1 MGWSPNLIDLTRP
14 MTNESIIELA
24 GKFAEPGSP
33 YSGIEFSYLRNW
45 DTENGMVCKWT
56 LNDHLGTHLDAP
68 IHIVPGTPS
77 VDQVDLKRL
86 MGEAIVLDC
95 SAANGRGITAEDLER
110 AGSEVTAGDIVL
122 IYSAEQPS
130 PGLADYPRKQT
141 YMTPD
146 AAQWLVDHEVKT
158 VGVETYSFENLY
170 EGIFV
175 HKWYDK
181 ATPEPHWPAH
191 TICLRENVYI
201 IEGLANVRD
210 IVGERVRFSALPL
223 PVPGSSGSPV
233 RAVAWR
239 E

>member
-1 MGWSPNLIDLTRP
+1 MAWSPTLIDLTRP

-33 YSGIEFSYLRNW
+33 YSGIELSYLRNW
-45 DTENGMVCKWT
+45 DTENGMVCRWT

-77 VDQVDLKRL
+77 VDQVDLHRL
-86 MGEAIVLDC
+86 IGEAVVLDC
-95 SAANGRGITAEDLER
+95 SAANGRGITADDLER
-110 AGSEVTAGDIVL
+110 AGSAVSDGDIVL
-122 IYSAEQPS
+122 LYTAEQPS
-130 PGLADYPRKQT
+130 PGLGDYPRKQT
-141 YMTPD
+141 YMTPE
-146 AAQWLVDHEVKT
+146 AAQWLVDAQVKT

-181 ATPEPHWPAH
+181 TTPEPHWPAH
-191 TICLRENVYI
+191 TVCLRENVYI
-201 IEGLANVRD
+201 IEGLANLAG